1 MQFLQAV
8 SDSMIH
14 AQPLQTTDDS
24 ADEPDPAD
32 NDAGAENATTSTAVG
47 SVYRHFCL
55 L

>member
-14 AQPLQTTDDS
+14 AQTTDDS
-24 ADEPDPAD
+24 AGEPDPAD
-32 NDAGAENATTSTAVG
+32 NAAGAENATTSTAVG